1 MQAARAV
8 ETATFFSLSRLAHHA
23 QMQHCGGI
31 DGSRTDL
38 DFLYYQIQLYDSTV
52 IIDREE
58 TRPGS
63 QAGGGHPGASSH
75 EIIKAGILAASVP

>member
-38 DFLYYQIQLYDSTV
+38 DFLYYQIQSYDSTV
-52 IIDREE
+52 TTDGEE

-63 QAGGGHPGASSH
+63 GGGHPGASSH